1 MTQIAASS
9 SPGIRTFSIAPSRAC
24 PSVEPIPAEGVMHQ
38 GHHFTAAELAI
49 VGAAIDAG
57 VFYTSD
63 LKEYCNGA
71 WERAHPAVE
80 HCLTRTGNQN
90 FESMTGSDNGV
101 RSARVKHLRET
112 IQAAPR
118 GTWGMLHYQWEG
130 SDGHKGDSYTLFIAD
145 GQGGAKDVQT
155 GPIVHAGRLPTYE
168 DAIQSMVGYEIYL
181 ADRAEK
187 DRREQARSRTIVRDA
202 GLAAGNKL
210 QNLRIGAKS
219 YSSATVEG
227 ITEAGHVTLLLTK
240 RGSRNRWRWTG
251 LAQSIEAKSLPKAAP
266 AYGMMVATEQ

>member
-1 MTQIAASS
+1 MTQVAAIA
-9 SPGIRTFSIAPSRAC
+9 SPGIRTFSIGPSREC
-24 PSVEPIPAEGVMHQ
+24 PSVEAIPAEGVTHQ
-38 GHHFTAAELAI
+38 GHRFTAADLAI

-63 LKEYCNGA
+63 LKEYCNDA
-71 WERAHPAVE
+71 WERTHPAVE
-80 HCLTRTGNQN
+80 HCLTRTGDRN
-90 FESMTGSDNGV
+90 FESMTGSDHAV
-101 RSARVKHLRET
+101 RSARVKHLREAL
-112 IQAAPR
+112 QVAPR

-130 SDGHKGDSYTLFIAD
+130 SDGHKGDSYTMFIAD
-145 GQGGAKDVQT
+145 GKGGAKDVQT
-155 GPIVHAGRLPTYE
+155 GPIVHAGRVPTYE

-202 GLAAGNKL
+202 GLVAGDKL
-210 QNLRIGAKS
+210 RNLRIGAKS

-240 RGSRNRWRWTG
+240 RGSRSRWRWTG
-251 LAQSIEAKSLPKAAP
+251 LAQSIEATTLPKTAP
-266 AYGMMVATEQ
+266 AYGTMVATEQ